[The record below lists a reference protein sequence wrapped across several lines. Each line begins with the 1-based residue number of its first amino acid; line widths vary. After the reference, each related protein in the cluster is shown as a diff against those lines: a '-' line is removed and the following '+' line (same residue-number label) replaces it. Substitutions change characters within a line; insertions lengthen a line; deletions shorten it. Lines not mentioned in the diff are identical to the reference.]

1 MDGPANSGDDGVRF
15 PADYKMRGLIVVR
28 PLLVFL
34 ALLASGGAAEADVV
48 ISNLGQSSNSGGA
61 FFNADWVQFNSS
73 LTGTLNTLVVKL
85 RAATSG
91 QSVNSVSAT
100 ITASDAASGGSVTR
114 SAVLSQ
120 VPATNFFEATFD
132 LTGLSYGS
140 GTNRLTFTDINSVT
154 SDSSALEWGVTNAA
168 NGGFTYASGY
178 SNAGTSDDGVGAYGQ
193 FAVSVPEPGTWML
206 GAVCVVAGM
215 VLCRGRLARRPAIS
229 RA

>member
-1 MDGPANSGDDGVRF
+1 M
-15 PADYKMRGLIVVR
+15 MRPFVV
-28 PLLVFL
+28 VL
-34 ALLASGGAAEADVV
+34 ALLATCRLAVAEVV
-48 ISNLGQSSNSGGA
+48 ITNLGQSSLVGTTFG
-61 FFNADWVQFNSS
+61 NADWVQFNSS
-73 LTGTLNTLVVKL
+73 LTGALNTLVVKL

-91 QSVNSVSAT
+91 QSVNSVMAT
-100 ITASDAASGGSVTR
+100 ITASAAASGGSVTR

-140 GTNRLTFTDINSVT
+140 GTNRLTFTDMNSVT
-154 SDSSALEWGVTNAA
+154 SDSSALVWGATNAA
-168 NGGFTYASGY
+168 NGGFTYASGF
-178 SNAGTSDDGVGAYGQ
+178 SSASSSDDGVSAYGQ

-206 GAVCVVAGM
+206 GAVCVVAGL

>member
-1 MDGPANSGDDGVRF
+1 M
-15 PADYKMRGLIVVR
+15 MRPFVV
-28 PLLVFL
+28 VL
-34 ALLASGGAAEADVV
+34 ALLATCRLAVAEVV
-48 ISNLGQSSNSGGA
+48 ITNLGQSSLVGTTFG
-61 FFNADWVQFNSS
+61 NADWVQFNSS
-73 LTGTLNTLVVKL
+73 LTGALNTLVVKL

-100 ITASDAASGGSVTR
+100 ITASAAASGGSVTR

-132 LTGLSYGS
+132 LTGLSYGI
-140 GTNRLTFTDINSVT
+140 GTNRLTFTDMNSVT
-154 SDSSALEWGVTNAA
+154 SDSSALVWGATNAA

-206 GAVCVVAGM
+206 GAVCVVAGL

>member
-1 MDGPANSGDDGVRF
+1 M
-15 PADYKMRGLIVVR
+15 MRPFVV
-28 PLLVFL
+28 VL
-34 ALLASGGAAEADVV
+34 ALLATCRLAVAEVV
-48 ISNLGQSSNSGGA
+48 ITNLGQSSLVGTTFG
-61 FFNADWVQFNSS
+61 NADWVQFNSS
-73 LTGTLNTLVVKL
+73 LTGALNTLVVKL

-100 ITASDAASGGSVTR
+100 ITASAAASGGSVTR

-132 LTGLSYGS
+132 LTGLSHGS
-140 GTNRLTFTDINSVT
+140 GTNKLTFTDINSVT
-154 SDSSALEWGVTNAA
+154 SDSSALVWGATNAA

-206 GAVCVVAGM
+206 GAVCVVAGL

>member
-1 MDGPANSGDDGVRF
+1 M
-15 PADYKMRGLIVVR
+15 MRPFVV
-28 PLLVFL
+28 VL
-34 ALLASGGAAEADVV
+34 ALLATCRLAVAEVV
-48 ISNLGQSSNSGGA
+48 ITNLGQSSLVGTTFG
-61 FFNADWVQFNSS
+61 NADWVQFNSS

-140 GTNRLTFTDINSVT
+140 GTNRLTFTDMNSVT
-154 SDSSALEWGVTNAA
+154 SDSSALVWGATNAA
-168 NGGFTYASGY
+168 NGGFTYASGF
-178 SNAGTSDDGVGAYGQ
+178 SAASSSDDGVSAYGQ

-206 GAVCVVAGM
+206 GAVCVVAGL

>member
-1 MDGPANSGDDGVRF
+1 M
-15 PADYKMRGLIVVR
+15 MRPFVV
-28 PLLVFL
+28 VL
-34 ALLASGGAAEADVV
+34 ALLATCRLAVAEVV
-48 ISNLGQSSNSGGA
+48 ITNLGQSSLVGTTFG
-61 FFNADWVQFNSS
+61 NADWVQFNSS
-73 LTGTLNTLVVKL
+73 LTGALNTLVVKL

-91 QSVNSVSAT
+91 QSVNSVMAT
-100 ITASDAASGGSVTR
+100 ITASAAASGGSVTR

-140 GTNRLTFTDINSVT
+140 GTNRLTFTDMNSVT
-154 SDSSALEWGVTNAA
+154 SDSSALVWGATNAA

-206 GAVCVVAGM
+206 GAVCVVAGL

>member
-1 MDGPANSGDDGVRF
+1 M
-15 PADYKMRGLIVVR
+15 MRPFVV
-28 PLLVFL
+28 VL
-34 ALLASGGAAEADVV
+34 ALLATCRLAVAEVV
-48 ISNLGQSSNSGGA
+48 ITNLGQSSLVGTTFG
-61 FFNADWVQFNSS
+61 NADWVQFNSS

-140 GTNRLTFTDINSVT
+140 GTNRLTFTDMNSVT
-154 SDSSALEWGVTNAA
+154 SDSSALVWGATNAA

-178 SNAGTSDDGVGAYGQ
+178 SNAGTSDDGVSAYGQ

-206 GAVCVVAGM
+206 GAVCVVASL

>member
-1 MDGPANSGDDGVRF
+1 MM
-15 PADYKMRGLIVVR
+15 MRPFVV
-28 PLLVFL
+28 VL
-34 ALLASGGAAEADVV
+34 ALLATCRLAVAEVV
-48 ISNLGQSSNSGGA
+48 ITNLGQSSLVGTTFG
-61 FFNADWVQFNSS
+61 NADWVQFNSS
-73 LTGTLNTLVVKL
+73 LTGALNTLVVKL

-91 QSVNSVSAT
+91 QSVNSVMAT
-100 ITASDAASGGSVTR
+100 ITASAAASGGSVTR

-140 GTNRLTFTDINSVT
+140 GTNKLTFTDINSVT
-154 SDSSALEWGVTNAA
+154 SDSSALVWGATNAA

-206 GAVCVVAGM
+206 GAVCVVAGL

>member
-1 MDGPANSGDDGVRF
+1 MM
-15 PADYKMRGLIVVR
+15 MRPFVV
-28 PLLVFL
+28 VL
-34 ALLASGGAAEADVV
+34 ALLATCRLAVAEVV
-48 ISNLGQSSNSGGA
+48 ITNLGQSSLVGTTFG
-61 FFNADWVQFNSS
+61 NADWVQFNSS
-73 LTGTLNTLVVKL
+73 LTGALNTLVVKL

-140 GTNRLTFTDINSVT
+140 GTNKLTFTDINSVT
-154 SDSSALEWGVTNAA
+154 SDSSALVWGATNAA

-178 SNAGTSDDGVGAYGQ
+178 SNAGTSDDGVSAYGQ

-206 GAVCVVAGM
+206 GAVCVVAGL

>member
-1 MDGPANSGDDGVRF
+1 M
-15 PADYKMRGLIVVR
+15 MRPFVV
-28 PLLVFL
+28 VL
-34 ALLASGGAAEADVV
+34 ALLATCRLAVAEVV
-48 ISNLGQSSNSGGA
+48 ITNLGQSSLVGTTFG
-61 FFNADWVQFNSS
+61 NADWVQFNSS
-73 LTGTLNTLVVKL
+73 LTGALNTLVVKL

-91 QSVNSVSAT
+91 QSVNSVMAT
-100 ITASDAASGGSVTR
+100 ITASAAASGGSVTR

-140 GTNRLTFTDINSVT
+140 GTNRLTFTDMNSVT
-154 SDSSALEWGVTNAA
+154 SDSSALVWGATNAA

-178 SNAGTSDDGVGAYGQ
+178 SNAGTSDDGVSAYGQ

-206 GAVCVVAGM
+206 GAVCVVAGL

>member
-1 MDGPANSGDDGVRF
+1 MM
-15 PADYKMRGLIVVR
+15 MRPFVV
-28 PLLVFL
+28 VL
-34 ALLASGGAAEADVV
+34 ALLATCRLAVAEVV
-48 ISNLGQSSNSGGA
+48 ITNLGQSSLVGTTFG
-61 FFNADWVQFNSS
+61 NADWVQFNSS
-73 LTGTLNTLVVKL
+73 LTGALNTLVVKL

-100 ITASDAASGGSVTR
+100 ITASAAASGGSVTR

-132 LTGLSYGS
+132 LTGLSHGS
-140 GTNRLTFTDINSVT
+140 GTNKLTFTDINSVT
-154 SDSSALEWGVTNAA
+154 SDSSALVWGATNAA

-178 SNAGTSDDGVGAYGQ
+178 SNAGTSDDGVSAYGQ

-206 GAVCVVAGM
+206 GAVCVVAGL

>member
-1 MDGPANSGDDGVRF
+1 M
-15 PADYKMRGLIVVR
+15 MRPFVV
-28 PLLVFL
+28 VL
-34 ALLASGGAAEADVV
+34 ALLATCRLAVAEVV
-48 ISNLGQSSNSGGA
+48 ITNLGQSSLVGTTFG
-61 FFNADWVQFNSS
+61 NADWVQFNSS
-73 LTGTLNTLVVKL
+73 LTGALNTLVVKL

-100 ITASDAASGGSVTR
+100 ITASAAASGGSVTR

-132 LTGLSYGS
+132 LTGLSHGS
-140 GTNRLTFTDINSVT
+140 GTNKLTFTDINSVT
-154 SDSSALEWGVTNAA
+154 SDSSALVWGATNAA

-178 SNAGTSDDGVGAYGQ
+178 SNAGTSDDGVSAYGQ

-206 GAVCVVAGM
+206 GAVCVVAGL

>member
-1 MDGPANSGDDGVRF
+1 
-15 PADYKMRGLIVVR
+15 MRPFVV
-28 PLLVFL
+28 VL
-34 ALLASGGAAEADVV
+34 ALLATCRLAVAEVV
-48 ISNLGQSSNSGGA
+48 ITNLGQSSLVGTTFG
-61 FFNADWVQFNSS
+61 NADWVQFNSS
-73 LTGTLNTLVVKL
+73 LTGALNTLVVKL

-100 ITASDAASGGSVTR
+100 ITASAAASGGSVTR

-132 LTGLSYGS
+132 LTGLSHGS
-140 GTNRLTFTDINSVT
+140 GTNKLTFTDINSVT
-154 SDSSALEWGVTNAA
+154 SDSSALVWGATNAA

-178 SNAGTSDDGVGAYGQ
+178 SNAGTSDDGVSAYGQ

-206 GAVCVVAGM
+206 GAVCVVAGL

>member
-1 MDGPANSGDDGVRF
+1 M
-15 PADYKMRGLIVVR
+15 MRPFVV
-28 PLLVFL
+28 VL
-34 ALLASGGAAEADVV
+34 ALLATCRLAVAEVV
-48 ISNLGQSSNSGGA
+48 ITNLGQSSLVGTTFG
-61 FFNADWVQFNSS
+61 NADWVQFNSS

-132 LTGLSYGS
+132 LTGLSHGS
-140 GTNRLTFTDINSVT
+140 GTNKLTFTDINSVT
-154 SDSSALEWGVTNAA
+154 SDSSALVWGATNAA

-178 SNAGTSDDGVGAYGQ
+178 SNAGTSDDGVSAYGQ

-206 GAVCVVAGM
+206 GAVCVVAGL

>member
-1 MDGPANSGDDGVRF
+1 M
-15 PADYKMRGLIVVR
+15 MRPFVV
-28 PLLVFL
+28 VL
-34 ALLASGGAAEADVV
+34 ALLATCRLAVAEVV
-48 ISNLGQSSNSGGA
+48 ITNLGQSSLVGTTFG
-61 FFNADWVQFNSS
+61 NADWVQFNSS
-73 LTGTLNTLVVKL
+73 LTGALNTLVVKL

-140 GTNRLTFTDINSVT
+140 GTNKLTFTDINSVT
-154 SDSSALEWGVTNAA
+154 SDSSALVWGATNAA

-178 SNAGTSDDGVGAYGQ
+178 SNAGTSDDGVSAYGQ

-206 GAVCVVAGM
+206 GAVCVVAGL

>member
-1 MDGPANSGDDGVRF
+1 MM
-15 PADYKMRGLIVVR
+15 MRPFVV
-28 PLLVFL
+28 VL
-34 ALLASGGAAEADVV
+34 ALLATCRLAVAEVV
-48 ISNLGQSSNSGGA
+48 ITNLGQSSLVGTTFG
-61 FFNADWVQFNSS
+61 NADWVQFNSS
-73 LTGTLNTLVVKL
+73 LTGALNTLVVKL

-140 GTNRLTFTDINSVT
+140 GTNRLTFTDMNSVT

-206 GAVCVVAGM
+206 GAVCVVAGL